1 MINWVPKSFLNI
13 ELPVTCPCFDVFA
26 SLFSSQIVFEG
37 VRGTGFKGDIALD
50 DITIKSGQCGG
61 PGKSYVPFYEK
72 NFVYLLYL

>member
-1 MINWVPKSFLNI
+1 M
-13 ELPVTCPCFDVFA
+13 
-26 SLFSSQIVFEG
+26 FEG